1 MVQDE
6 KQKKLSKPEPDG
18 LKPKEIQWKKK
29 LQSEKQ
35 KKIHQTLNPT
45 AFNQRQLNGK
55 TRFKS
60 KNQKNPLKPKPDDN
74 KRKAIKCKNKSK
86 KKIHE
91 SLNPTAL
98 N

>member
-35 KKIHQTLNPT
+35 KKNP
-45 AFNQRQLNGK
+45 
-55 TRFKS
+55 S
-60 KNQKNPLKPKPDDN
+60 NPEPDGLQP
-74 KRKAIKCKNKSK
+74 KAIKW
-86 KKIHE
+86 
-91 SLNPTAL
+91 
-98 N
+98 